1 MRAVYKKEIRGFFT
15 SMTGYV
21 FIAFLLA
28 FTGIY
33 FTAYQL
39 QGMYPNFSYTLQ
51 SILIAFLILVPVLT
65 MRTLAEERRQKTDQL
80 LLTSPVSVSRIVL
93 GKYLALISVYAVPV
107 LVLAFYPLIIS
118 QFGTVAFPET
128 YCALLGF
135 FLLGAAYLAVG
146 LFISSLTESQVIAAV
161 LTFFAL
167 FLSYVMQGI
176 ASFFPETAEGSFYAL
191 VIIGIVL
198 AYIVYRMIGKAVLS
212 AIVLVIVEAA
222 LTGLYMTNPSVYE
235 GLIQK
240 ILNVF
245 AVTEHFSEFAQGMLD
260 VAGIIYYLSV
270 IALFL
275 FLTVQSIEKRR
286 WGTDHGSLKNGSY
299 SMALTAILTA
309 AVIAVNLIVGEVP
322 SAYTQIDM
330 TDQKLT
336 VLSDQTKDIISD
348 LDKDVTI
355 YYIVQ
360 ENNYDENIRRLLE
373 RYDELSS
380 HITVEEKDPVRYPKF
395 AEQYTGSR
403 LSENSL
409 IVTCGD
415 MSRVV
420 NYNDMYEY
428 EMDYNT
434 YSYNTTGFDAEGQ
447 ITSAIAGVSSD
458 DIPKLY
464 TLTGHGEISLDAGY
478 TSAIEKENIMTEELN
493 LITGTSVPDDAD
505 CVLVLSPTEDLSK
518 AEADKLLAYL
528 LTGGCA
534 IIVSDYTG
542 KEMPNLDSVMEYY
555 GIEKTDGVVFEG
567 DSGNYVQ
574 VPYYL
579 VPTINNTAVSSD
591 LSGGNAYVLMA
602 AAQGLTTSE
611 DKRSAVTISEVLK
624 TSDSSYS
631 KTNVTNMKT
640 YSKEKEDADGPFAI
654 GMIAEEKVSL
664 TKEVRDEAENLIK
677 NASEGASIV
686 SGNLGSM
693 LKLDDEADRAEET
706 DENTTDTEKTVDTD
720 KTADT
725 EKTDRETVDAAEN
738 EAAEA
743 AGAAEAEK
751 TESRATEAAEAET
764 TESRAT
770 EAAGAAESKTAET
783 EAAEEVGAVE
793 TETSDA
799 ENSREVDSEEPD
811 AGDEAEAEEVTT
823 KLAVYTSST
832 IADSSL
838 NQMVSGGNQKLF
850 INTLSWMCGHEMS
863 ISIPSKSMTVSYL
876 NITAANSNF
885 WSIMVIGVIPGIFL
899 IYGFIVWMRRR
910 QK

>member
-15 SMTGYV
+15 SMIGYV

-39 QGMYPNFSYTLQ
+39 QGMYPKFAYTLQ

-80 LLTSPVSVSRIVL
+80 LLTSPVSVSRIVF

-118 QFGTVAFPET
+118 RFGTVAFPET

-167 FLSYVMQGI
+167 FVSYVMKGI

-191 VIIGIVL
+191 AALAAVL
-198 AYIVYRMIGKAVLS
+198 AYIIYRMIGKAVLS
-212 AIVLVIVEAA
+212 GIILAIAEAA
-222 LTGLYMTNPSVYE
+222 LTGLYITRPSVYE

-270 IALFL
+270 VALFL

-286 WGTDHGSLKNGSY
+286 WGTDRGSLKNGSY

-336 VLSDQTKDIISD
+336 VLSEQTKDIISN

-360 ENNYDENIRRLLE
+360 ENNYDENIKRLLE
-373 RYDELSS
+373 RYDDLSS
-380 HITVEEKDPVRYPKF
+380 RITVEEKDPVRYPKF
-395 AEQYTGSR
+395 AGQYTDSKI
-403 LSENSL
+403 SENSL

-415 MSRVV
+415 ISRVV

-478 TSAIEKENIMTEELN
+478 KSAIEKENIVTADLN
-493 LITGTSVPDDAD
+493 LISGEKVPADAD
-505 CVLVLSPTEDLSK
+505 CVLVLSPSEDLTEPET
-518 AEADKLLAYL
+518 AKLKAYL
-528 LTGGCA
+528 MTGGCA

-542 KEMPNLDSVMEYY
+542 KEMPNLDSLLEYY

-579 VPTINNTAVSSD
+579 VPTIKSTAVSSE

-602 AAQGLTTSE
+602 AAQGLETSE
-611 DKRSAVTISEVLK
+611 DKRSGVTVSEVLK

-631 KTNVTNMKT
+631 KMNVTNMKT
-640 YSKEKEDADGPFAI
+640 YSKEKEDVDGPFAI

-664 TKEVRDEAENLIK
+664 TAEVREAAENLVK
-677 NASEGASIV
+677 NASEGTPAV

-693 LKLDDEADRAEET
+693 LKLEKEESQAE
-706 DENTTDTEKTVDTD
+706 
-720 KTADT
+720 KTADS
-725 EKTDRETVDAAEN
+725 EE
-738 EAAEA
+738 
-743 AGAAEAEK
+743 
-751 TESRATEAAEAET
+751 
-764 TESRAT
+764 
-770 EAAGAAESKTAET
+770 TAEEKADT
-783 EAAEEVGAVE
+783 EEPAVE
-793 TETSDA
+793 EQDM
-799 ENSREVDSEEPD
+799 EEPD
-811 AGDEAEAEEVTT
+811 AGDEAEAEEVTS

-876 NITAANSNF
+876 NVTAASSNF
-885 WSIMVIGVIPGIFL
+885 WSIVVIGVIPGIFL

-910 QK
+910 HK